1 MCENNSGKCLCSYC
15 SGSIAK
21 GLTKMNEDY
30 VFECNQLIDND
41 IENNY
46 NDLSVKLDNLNP
58 VQCFDLLDKLCSK
71 YSSTTENPKLDE
83 LILKFIIRYRNN
95 GGFFLALKQPQT
107 HRQHLLQRLNDLIL
121 VNKENTV
128 KTNLTPTELY

>member
-1 MCENNSGKCLCSYC
+1 
-15 SGSIAK
+15 
-21 GLTKMNEDY
+21 MNEDY
-30 VFECNQLIDND
+30 LLECNQLIDND

-83 LILKFIIRYRNN
+83 LILKFIVRFRNN
-95 GGFFLALKQPQT
+95 GGFFLALKQPQN

-121 VNKENTV
+121 INKENTV